1 MPCGTNTGCHFG
13 RTNLLSNLIVPVLNR
28 YDLLNRMIASIDYP
42 IQNLLIID
50 NGAELRNSSDEGPR
64 CDNLEVENFRVLEI
78 PNNLGIAPSWNLGV
92 KVLPFDQIFYFTSN
106 DCVFE
111 PGTLEKLANESEQ
124 DKVTISEMWPHWQL
138 FSVGDKVFEHCGLF
152 DEAIFP
158 MNFEDDEFEWRV
170 TEMGYEVRKIDLPMQ
185 HDGQMTFKSN
195 HHYAIRNQAT
205 YEANGL
211 YFRTKKHERRLN
223 AGEWSLKIRRENNW

>member
-1 MPCGTNTGCHFG
+1 
-13 RTNLLSNLIVPVLNR
+13 LLSNLIVPVLNR
-28 YDLLNRMIASIDYP
+28 YDLLNRMIRSIDYP
-42 IQNLLIID
+42 VDNLIIID
-50 NGAELRNSSDEGPR
+50 NGARIRQPEDEAPT
-64 CDNLEVENFRVLEI
+64 CDNPLVQNFRVVPIL
-78 PNNLGIAPSWNLGV
+78 NNLGIAPSWNLGV
-92 KVLPFDQIFYFTSN
+92 KLVPFDQVFYFTSN

-111 PGTLEKLANESEQ
+111 QGTLEKLAKESAR
-124 DKVTISEMWPHWQL
+124 DKVTISELWPHWQL
-138 FSVGDKVFEHCGLF
+138 FSVGDQVFEHCGLF

-170 TEMGYEVRKIDLPMQ
+170 TEMGYEVRKVDLPMV

-195 HHYAIRNQAT
+195 QHYATRNQTT

-223 AGEWSLKIRRENNW
+223 AGEWSLKVRRENNW